1 MNQSLS
7 TALLL
12 TGLATGGLAVAKPPA
27 DLAIEPCMNGE
38 VSADGTLPS
47 CELAELRAAYEQL
60 AKPNQ
65 HPFYTFM
72 VAGRVVVQEP

>member
-1 MNQSLS
+1 MTENAPQFPLG
-7 TALLL
+7 AIRR
-12 TGLATGGLAVAKPPA
+12 VPA
-27 DLAIEPCMNGE
+27 GSPAQ
-38 VSADGTLPS
+38 V
-47 CELAELRAAYEQL
+47 